1 MRPSK
6 KTPSSTPNAPV
17 MPKSGAGSPVVFGDR
32 SGDHVR
38 SGVGTVASAAYTK
51 TLELP
56 SPEPAEL
63 LRRLAPPLT
72 GVKGAPPASPPPE
85 LPSVALLEE
94 TPVPDETPDEVD
106 FMLDREALITEC
118 LPLVKF
124 VAHRISSRLPAH
136 VEVDD
141 LIHSGILG
149 LMDAIKKFEPDRNVK
164 FKTYAEQRV
173 RGAILD
179 GLRDLDWVPRSL
191 RRKKKDIE
199 NAYHFLEQQFG
210 RAASDE
216 EVAGHLGCSLEELHK
231 SLDELKGVTL
241 GTFVDAG
248 EDGEGENLI
257 SFVPDP
263 DAEDPHI
270 TLQAREVRLILKDA
284 VDKLPTKERFVV
296 QLYYFDELTMKEI
309 GTLLNITESRVSQL
323 HTKSM
328 LRLRGKLKERR
339 IEG

>member
-1 MRPSK
+1 MKPGEQTGSTGSTADGARP
-6 KTPSSTPNAPV
+6 PAVALPAAALAAQAYGRNA
-17 MPKSGAGSPVVFGDR
+17 
-32 SGDHVR
+32 
-38 SGVGTVASAAYTK
+38 
-51 TLELP
+51 
-56 SPEPAEL
+56 
-63 LRRLAPPLT
+63 RLAPP
-72 GVKGAPPASPPPE
+72 AAEPPPE
-85 LPSVALLEE
+85 I
-94 TPVPDETPDEVD
+94 
-106 FMLDREALITEC
+106 REMPAPEHRDLSAAERDLLITEC

-124 VAHRISSRLPAH
+124 IAHRISSRLPAH
-136 VEVDD
+136 VDVDD

-149 LMDAIKKFEPDRNVK
+149 LIDAVKKFEPDRNVK
-164 FKTYAEQRV
+164 FKTYAEQRI

-199 NAYHFLEQQFG
+199 TAYHLLEQQKG

-216 EVAGHLGCSLEELHK
+216 EVAAHLGLTLEELQH
-231 SLDELKGVTL
+231 SLDDLKGVTL
-241 GTFVDAG
+241 GTFMDAG
-248 EDGEGENLI
+248 ENGDGENLI

-263 DAEDPHI
+263 DGENPHI
-270 TLQAREVRLILKDA
+270 LLQAKEVRTLLKNA

>member
-1 MRPSK
+1 MNPVVK
-6 KTPSSTPNAPV
+6 KGGVSP
-17 MPKSGAGSPVVFGDR
+17 SPV
-32 SGDHVR
+32 
-38 SGVGTVASAAYTK
+38 AKAALAAYAQAPPPVSEPEGPGME
-51 TLELP
+51 ELP
-56 SPEPAEL
+56 ESIEAI
-63 LRRLAPPLT
+63 
-72 GVKGAPPASPPPE
+72 
-85 LPSVALLEE
+85 
-94 TPVPDETPDEVD
+94 
-106 FMLDREALITEC
+106 DRDALITDC

-124 VAHRISSRLPAH
+124 VAHRISSRLPSH
-136 VEVDD
+136 VEVED

-149 LMDAIKKFEPDRNVK
+149 LMDAVKKFEPGRNVK
-164 FKTYAEQRV
+164 FKTYAEQRI

-199 NAYHFLEQQFG
+199 NAYHLLEQQLG
-210 RAASDE
+210 RAATDE
-216 EVAGHLGCSLEELHK
+216 EVAQHLGMGLEDLHH

-241 GTFVDAG
+241 GTFMDAG
-248 EDGEGENLI
+248 DDGEGENLI

-263 DAEDPHI
+263 DAEDPQV
-270 TLQAREVRLILKDA
+270 TLHARELKALLKESIDR
-284 VDKLPTKERFVV
+284 LPTKERFVV

-328 LRLRGKLKERR
+328 LRLRGRLKEHR

>member
-1 MRPSK
+1 MQGEQPGGEP
-6 KTPSSTPNAPV
+6 PSSEQ
-17 MPKSGAGSPVVFGDR
+17 GSETRKPQ
-32 SGDHVR
+32 
-38 SGVGTVASAAYTK
+38 
-51 TLELP
+51 
-56 SPEPAEL
+56 
-63 LRRLAPPLT
+63 
-72 GVKGAPPASPPPE
+72 
-85 LPSVALLEE
+85 PSVARAALSAYGRNGIATPAESHEHIQEPLETAE
-94 TPVPDETPDEVD
+94 PFP
-106 FMLDREALITEC
+106 FHDRELLITEC

-124 VAHRISSRLPAH
+124 VAHRISARLPAH
-136 VEVDD
+136 VELDD

-149 LMDAIKKFEPDRNVK
+149 LMDAVKKFEPSRNVK
-164 FKTYAEQRV
+164 FKTYAEQRI

-191 RRKKKDIE
+191 RRKKKEIE
-199 NAYHFLEQQFG
+199 TAYHLLEQQAG

-216 EVAGHLGCSLEELHK
+216 EVAAHLEITLEELHH

-241 GTFVDAG
+241 GAFVDAG

-263 DAEDPHI
+263 DGENAHCL
-270 TLQAREVRLILKDA
+270 LQAQEVRTILGVA
-284 VDKLPTKERFVV
+284 VERLPTKERFVV

-339 IEG
+339 IDG

>member
-1 MRPSK
+1 MAQPAGAFPGGEQGSERKPQPSVARAAVTAYGK
-6 KTPSSTPNAPV
+6 NA
-17 MPKSGAGSPVVFGDR
+17 M
-32 SGDHVR
+32 
-38 SGVGTVASAAYTK
+38 
-51 TLELP
+51 
-56 SPEPAEL
+56 
-63 LRRLAPPLT
+63 
-72 GVKGAPPASPPPE
+72 ASPPCQATESPE
-85 LPSVALLEE
+85 H
-94 TPVPDETPDEVD
+94 DEHPLV
-106 FMLDREALITEC
+106 LDDQGREALITEC

-124 VAHRISSRLPAH
+124 VAHRISARLPSH
-136 VEVDD
+136 VELDD

-149 LMDAIKKFEPDRNVK
+149 LMDAVKKFEPGRNVK
-164 FKTYAEQRV
+164 FKTYAEQRI

-199 NAYHFLEQQFG
+199 NAYHLLEQQAG
-210 RAASDE
+210 HAATDE
-216 EVAGHLGCSLEELHK
+216 EVAKHLGLTLEELHH

-241 GTFVDAG
+241 GAFVEVG
-248 EDGEGENLI
+248 ENGEGENLI

-263 DAEDPHI
+263 DGENAHFL
-270 TLQAREVRLILKDA
+270 LQTKEVRNILKTA
-284 VDKLPTKERFVV
+284 VERLPTKERFVV

-339 IEG
+339 IDA

>member
-1 MRPSK
+1 MSPVVKKDPPTSS
-6 KTPSSTPNAPV
+6 KTPGAPSVPPKAGTPRP
-17 MPKSGAGSPVVFGDR
+17 GAGS
-32 SGDHVR
+32 
-38 SGVGTVASAAYTK
+38 VAMAAYGK
-51 TLELP
+51 ISRLP
-56 SPEPAEL
+56 APAPGPSAPE
-63 LRRLAPPLT
+63 
-72 GVKGAPPASPPPE
+72 
-85 LPSVALLEE
+85 
-94 TPVPDETPDEVD
+94 VPDDLLGEEPDFQDQE
-106 FMLDREALITEC
+106 FLITEC

-149 LMDAIKKFEPDRNVK
+149 LMDAVKKFEPGRNVK
-164 FKTYAEQRV
+164 FKTYAEQRI

-199 NAYHFLEQQFG
+199 GAYHLLEQQYG
-210 RAASDE
+210 RAATDE
-216 EVAGHLGCSLEELHK
+216 EVAAYLGMSLEELNK

-248 EDGEGENLI
+248 EDGEGESLI

-263 DAEDPHI
+263 DAEDPQI
-270 TLQAREVRLILKDA
+270 MLQAHELQVLLKDA

>member
-1 MRPSK
+1 M
-6 KTPSSTPNAPV
+6 TE
-17 MPKSGAGSPVVFGDR
+17 GAQTGDTNLT
-32 SGDHVR
+32 GDKVSEDR
-38 SGVGTVASAAYTK
+38 KPQPGLARAAASAYGKSA
-51 TLELP
+51 
-56 SPEPAEL
+56 
-63 LRRLAPPLT
+63 RLAPP
-72 GVKGAPPASPPPE
+72 APPAATPAEPE
-85 LPSVALLEE
+85 TLEE
-94 TPVPDETPDEVD
+94 LNFE
-106 FMLDREALITEC
+106 DREALITEC

-124 VAHRISSRLPAH
+124 VAHRISARLPAH

-149 LMDAIKKFEPDRNVK
+149 LMDAVKKFEPARNIK
-164 FKTYAEQRV
+164 FKTYAEQRI

-199 NAYHFLEQQFG
+199 TAYHLLEQQLG

-216 EVAGHLGCSLEELHK
+216 EVAAHLGLPLEDLHH

-241 GTFVDAG
+241 GAFVDAG
-248 EDGEGENLI
+248 ENGEGENLI

-263 DAEDPHI
+263 DGENPHI
-270 TLQAREVRLILKDA
+270 LLQGRELRSILKDA
-284 VDKLPTKERFVV
+284 VEKLPTKERFVV

-339 IEG
+339 IES

>member
-1 MRPSK
+1 MAYGRNARLAAPPPS
-6 KTPSSTPNAPV
+6 
-17 MPKSGAGSPVVFGDR
+17 R
-32 SGDHVR
+32 
-38 SGVGTVASAAYTK
+38 
-51 TLELP
+51 
-56 SPEPAEL
+56 PEPPPRAE
-63 LRRLAPPLT
+63 
-72 GVKGAPPASPPPE
+72 PE
-85 LPSVALLEE
+85 LQ
-94 TPVPDETPDEVD
+94 
-106 FMLDREALITEC
+106 DRDTLITDC

-124 VAHRISSRLPAH
+124 IAHRISARLPAH

-149 LMDAIKKFEPDRNVK
+149 LMDAVKKFEPDRNVK
-164 FKTYAEQRV
+164 FKTYAEQRI

-199 NAYHFLEQQFG
+199 TAYHLLEQRHG
-210 RAASDE
+210 RAATDE
-216 EVAGHLGCSLEELHK
+216 EVAAHLGLTLDELQH
-231 SLDELKGVTL
+231 SLDDLKGVTL
-241 GTFVDAG
+241 GTFMDAG
-248 EDGEGENLI
+248 ESGDGENLI

-263 DAEDPHI
+263 DGENPHI
-270 TLQAREVRLILKDA
+270 LLQATEVKNMLKSA
-284 VDKLPTKERFVV
+284 VERLPTKERFVV

>member
-1 MRPSK
+1 MSPVVKKDPPTSS
-6 KTPSSTPNAPV
+6 KTPGAPSVPPKAGTPKP
-17 MPKSGAGSPVVFGDR
+17 GAGS
-32 SGDHVR
+32 
-38 SGVGTVASAAYTK
+38 VAMAAYSK
-51 TLELP
+51 ISRLP
-56 SPEPAEL
+56 SP
-63 LRRLAPPLT
+63 APGPS
-72 GVKGAPPASPPPE
+72 APE
-85 LPSVALLEE
+85 
-94 TPVPDETPDEVD
+94 VPDDLLGEEPDFQDQE
-106 FMLDREALITEC
+106 FLITEC

-149 LMDAIKKFEPDRNVK
+149 LMDAVKKFEPGRNVK
-164 FKTYAEQRV
+164 FKTYAEQRI

-199 NAYHFLEQQFG
+199 GAYHLLEQQYG
-210 RAASDE
+210 RAATDE
-216 EVAGHLGCSLEELHK
+216 EVAAYLGMSLEELNK

-248 EDGEGENLI
+248 EDGEGESLI

-263 DAEDPHI
+263 DAEDPQI
-270 TLQAREVRLILKDA
+270 MLQAHELQILLKDA

>member
-1 MRPSK
+1 MSPAK
-6 KTPSSTPNAPV
+6 KTSEATPQMPLPSI
-17 MPKSGAGSPVVFGDR
+17 K
-32 SGDHVR
+32 
-38 SGVGTVASAAYTK
+38 ASKTTAKPGLARAATAAYK
-51 TLELP
+51 TIEISAPEGGDLLERMAPNLVAP
-56 SPEPAEL
+56 TLVPAEPKETELLDDLSPEP
-63 LRRLAPPLT
+63 LA
-72 GVKGAPPASPPPE
+72 VEAIE
-85 LPSVALLEE
+85 
-94 TPVPDETPDEVD
+94 DMD
-106 FMLDREALITEC
+106 FLQDRETIITEC

-124 VAHRISSRLPAH
+124 VAHRISSRLPSH
-136 VEVDD
+136 VDVDD
-141 LIHSGILG
+141 LIHSGIIG

-210 RAASDE
+210 RAATDE
-216 EVAGHLGCSLEELHK
+216 EVAGHLGCALEELHK

-241 GTFVDAG
+241 GTFMDAG

-270 TLQAREVRLILKDA
+270 TLQARELRGILKDA
-284 VDKLPTKERFVV
+284 VTKLPTKERFVV

-328 LRLRGKLKERR
+328 LRLRGKLKERQ
-339 IEG
+339 IDG

>member
-1 MRPSK
+1 MGNTGAETPGGDPAMERRQLQLPVDQDRRQPPPSAGRAAL
-6 KTPSSTPNAPV
+6 NAY
-17 MPKSGAGSPVVFGDR
+17 GATARLAP
-32 SGDHVR
+32 
-38 SGVGTVASAAYTK
+38 
-51 TLELP
+51 LP
-56 SPEPAEL
+56 PPPEPAEVAGPDL
-63 LRRLAPPLT
+63 
-72 GVKGAPPASPPPE
+72 PE
-85 LPSVALLEE
+85 ELN
-94 TPVPDETPDEVD
+94 
-106 FMLDREALITEC
+106 FQDRETLITEC

-124 VAHRISSRLPAH
+124 VAHRISARLPSH
-136 VEVDD
+136 VELDD

-149 LMDAIKKFEPDRNVK
+149 LMDAVKKFEPGRNVK
-164 FKTYAEQRV
+164 FKTYAEQRI

-199 NAYHFLEQQFG
+199 GAYHLLEQQLG

-216 EVAGHLGCSLEELHK
+216 EVAAHLGLPLEDLHH

-241 GTFVDAG
+241 GSFVEAG
-248 EDGEGENLI
+248 SNGEGENLI

-263 DAEDPHI
+263 DAESAHVL
-270 TLQAREVRLILKDA
+270 LQTKEVKNILKDA
-284 VDKLPTKERFVV
+284 VDRLPTKERFVV

>member
-1 MRPSK
+1 M
-6 KTPSSTPNAPV
+6 APV
-17 MPKSGAGSPVVFGDR
+17 AE
-32 SGDHVR
+32 
-38 SGVGTVASAAYTK
+38 AA
-51 TLELP
+51 
-56 SPEPAEL
+56 
-63 LRRLAPPLT
+63 
-72 GVKGAPPASPPPE
+72 PPPE
-85 LPSVALLEE
+85 
-94 TPVPDETPDEVD
+94 PDRPDLPDEVD
-106 FMLDREALITEC
+106 HLDRETLITEC

-124 VAHRISSRLPAH
+124 VAHRISARLPAH
-136 VEVDD
+136 VELDD

-149 LMDAIKKFEPDRNVK
+149 LMDAVKKFEPDRGVK

-199 NAYHFLEQQFG
+199 NAYHELGQQFG
-210 RAASDE
+210 RAATDE
-216 EVAGHLGCSLEELHK
+216 EVAIHLGVTLEDLHK
-231 SLDELKGVTL
+231 SLDDLKGVTL
-241 GTFVDAG
+241 GAFADAG

-263 DAEDPHI
+263 DAEDPHV
-270 TLQAREVRLILKDA
+270 TLQAREVRALLKDA

-328 LRLRGKLKERR
+328 LRLRGRLKERQ

>member
-1 MRPSK
+1 MK
-6 KTPSSTPNAPV
+6 EMAKTGGQPPAGTPASEPRKPLPAAARAAVKAYGAAP
-17 MPKSGAGSPVVFGDR
+17 G
-32 SGDHVR
+32 
-38 SGVGTVASAAYTK
+38 
-51 TLELP
+51 
-56 SPEPAEL
+56 
-63 LRRLAPPLT
+63 LAPLPLPLPIPAADP
-72 GVKGAPPASPPPE
+72 GAPE
-85 LPSVALLEE
+85 LPE
-94 TPVPDETPDEVD
+94 TPEL
-106 FMLDREALITEC
+106 LDRETLITDC

-124 VAHRISSRLPAH
+124 IAHRISARLPAH

-149 LMDAIKKFEPDRNVK
+149 LMDAVKKFEPGRNVK
-164 FKTYAEQRV
+164 FKTYAEQRI

-199 NAYHFLEQQFG
+199 NAYHQLEQEKG
-210 RAASDE
+210 RAATDE
-216 EVAGHLGCSLEELHK
+216 EVAAQLGLPLEDLHH

-241 GTFVDAG
+241 GAFVDAG
-248 EDGEGENLI
+248 ENGDGENLI

-263 DAEDPHI
+263 DGENPHI
-270 TLQAREVRLILKDA
+270 LLQGKEVRNILKAA
-284 VDKLPTKERFVV
+284 VERLPSKERFVV

-339 IEG
+339 IES